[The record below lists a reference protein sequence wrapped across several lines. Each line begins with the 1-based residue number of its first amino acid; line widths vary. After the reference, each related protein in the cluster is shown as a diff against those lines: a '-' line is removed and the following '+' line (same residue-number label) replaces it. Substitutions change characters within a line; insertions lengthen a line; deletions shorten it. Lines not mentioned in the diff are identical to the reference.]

1 MIKLFAAGSIRCS
14 HVTDTLDALGVA
26 YEGFNPFYEDGEA
39 ELDMAYAQHER
50 DRPALLPL
58 PIIVTRNKL
67 FEGAECT
74 EALAEHE
81 LDMYIL
87 KSIGEIDDQ

>member
-1 MIKLFAAGSIRCS
+1 MIKVFTGQSALCARVTAALKELHI
-14 HVTDTLDALGVA
+14 V
-26 YEGFNPFYEDGEA
+26 YESFDPQYEDGEA

-67 FEGAECT
+67 FEGEECI

-81 LDMYIL
+81 LDMYIVEPL
-87 KSIGEIDDQ
+87 GEIDDQ